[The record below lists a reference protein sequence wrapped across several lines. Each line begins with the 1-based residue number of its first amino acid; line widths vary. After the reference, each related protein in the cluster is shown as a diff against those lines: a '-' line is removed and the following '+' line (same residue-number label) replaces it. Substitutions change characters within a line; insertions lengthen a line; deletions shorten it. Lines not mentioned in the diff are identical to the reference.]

1 MSKKSLVL
9 IILGGILLLLV
20 GIQLI
25 PYGHDHTN
33 PPVTAEPP
41 WDSPQT
47 RELFYR
53 ACGDCHSNETKWPW
67 YSNVAPISW
76 LVLQDVEEGR
86 SKLNVSE
93 WGTSREMEAD
103 EASEVILEGE
113 MPPAIYLPMHPS
125 ARLSSDEKQA
135 LAQGL
140 SNTFSGD

>member
-9 IILGGILLLLV
+9 IILGGILLLFVGLQLV
-20 GIQLI
+20 

-33 PPVTAEPP
+33 PPVIAEPP

-53 ACGDCHSNETKWPW
+53 ACGDCHSNETTWPW
-67 YSNVAPISW
+67 YSNIAPVSW
-76 LVLQDVEEGR
+76 LVLHDVEEGR
-86 SKLNVSE
+86 SRLNVSE
-93 WGTSREMEAD
+93 WGTAREMEAD
-103 EASEVILEGE
+103 EAAEVILEGE